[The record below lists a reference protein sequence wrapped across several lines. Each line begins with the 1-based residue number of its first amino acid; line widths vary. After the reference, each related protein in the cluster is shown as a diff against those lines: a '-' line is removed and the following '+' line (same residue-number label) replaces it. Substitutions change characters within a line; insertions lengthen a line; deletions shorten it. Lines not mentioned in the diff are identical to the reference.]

1 MNIKRSNYFQLDVED
16 LFINTLPYK
25 PYCTDELG
33 VTYIRPRKNAIKRKY
48 IQINQ
53 PKMVMYLIFDIDR
66 NGAVYAWYDENLP
79 APYWTSKNPENGHAH
94 IVYRLKIPFCTS
106 DIANLKPIQ
115 YAAAIQSAMIERLGA
130 DRGYAGLLTKNPKHP
145 YWQNNVWTE
154 YEYTLDEL
162 ADYLDLR
169 GHPLRGQQAIGL
181 GRNCELFENV
191 RKWAYKTIRE
201 YWQPNY
207 KRSWNE
213 AVYAE
218 VESLNNQFTVP
229 LPVSEVKA
237 IAKSIAN
244 WTYRHFTPEKFRE
257 SQAIKGRKGG
267 LAGSIENKVKAG
279 ALGGL
284 IGGKRGSIEDKAKAG
299 ALGGLIGGKRG
310 SIEDKAKA
318 GALGGAISNGG
329 GRKSNK
335 VELLPMV
342 LQMLELGYNQSAIAE
357 HLSITTRT
365 IRNWIK

>member
-1 MNIKRSNYFQLDVED
+1 
-16 LFINTLPYK
+16 
-25 PYCTDELG
+25 
-33 VTYIRPRKNAIKRKY
+33 
-48 IQINQ
+48 
-53 PKMVMYLIFDIDR
+53 MVMYLIFDIDR

-145 YWQNNVWTE
+145 HWQNNVWTE

-213 AVYAE
+213 AVYGE

-244 WTYRHFTPEKFRE
+244 WTYRHFTPEKFRQ
-257 SQAIKGRKGG
+257 SQADKGRKG
-267 LAGSIENKVKAG
+267 SK
-279 ALGGL
+279 
-284 IGGKRGSIEDKAKAG
+284 EDKAKAG
-299 ALGGLIGGKRG
+299 SIGGSK
-310 SIEDKAKA
+310 SK
-318 GALGGAISNGG
+318 GG
-329 GRKSNK
+329 GRPDKKELWPK
-335 VELLPMV
+335 VMKLKA
-342 LQMLELGYNQSAIAE
+342 LGYSNRSIAE
-357 HLSITTRT
+357 DIGIGAAT
-365 IRNWIK
+365 ISRWLNQISK

>member
-1 MNIKRSNYFQLDVED
+1 MNIKHSNRFKLDLED

-33 VTYIRPRKNAIKRKY
+33 VTYIRPRQNAIKRKY
-48 IQINQ
+48 IQINR

-66 NGAVYAWYDENLP
+66 NGAVYAWYDKNLP

-145 YWQNNVWTE
+145 HWQNKVWTE

-169 GHPLRGQQAIGL
+169 GHPLRGHQAVGL
-181 GRNCELFENV
+181 GRNCDLFENV
-191 RKWAYKTIRE
+191 RKWSYKTIRE

-218 VESLNNQFTVP
+218 VESLNSQFTVP

-257 SQAIKGRKGG
+257 SQAIKGRKG
-267 LAGSIENKVKAG
+267 
-279 ALGGL
+279 
-284 IGGKRGSIEDKAKAG
+284 
-299 ALGGLIGGKRG
+299 
-310 SIEDKAKA
+310 
-318 GALGGAISNGG
+318 
-329 GRKSNK
+329 
-335 VELLPMV
+335 
-342 LQMLELGYNQSAIAE
+342 
-357 HLSITTRT
+357 
-365 IRNWIK
+365 

>member
-1 MNIKRSNYFQLDVED
+1 
-16 LFINTLPYK
+16 
-25 PYCTDELG
+25 
-33 VTYIRPRKNAIKRKY
+33 
-48 IQINQ
+48 
-53 PKMVMYLIFDIDR
+53 
-66 NGAVYAWYDENLP
+66 
-79 APYWTSKNPENGHAH
+79 
-94 IVYRLKIPFCTS
+94 
-106 DIANLKPIQ
+106 
-115 YAAAIQSAMIERLGA
+115 
-130 DRGYAGLLTKNPKHP
+130 
-145 YWQNNVWTE
+145 
-154 YEYTLDEL
+154 
-162 ADYLDLR
+162 
-169 GHPLRGQQAIGL
+169 
-181 GRNCELFENV
+181 
-191 RKWAYKTIRE
+191 
-201 YWQPNY
+201 
-207 KRSWNE
+207 
-213 AVYAE
+213 
-218 VESLNNQFTVP
+218 FTVP